1 MSTSAAAPVATWVFD
16 VDGCVVDSLLG
27 TSLRPGARELFARL
41 IERGVEV
48 VWWSAGGEGYARARA
63 VRFDVEG
70 LVTRFAEKDERDRD
84 HRYVTEH
91 LGIDVLRTVFV
102 DDRPE
107 DMPIGADV
115 IAVAP
120 YLIENPRDRGLMRAA
135 ERAGL
140 EP

>member
-1 MSTSAAAPVATWVFD
+1 MSTTAAGPIATWVFD

-27 TSLRPGARELFARL
+27 TSLRPGARRLFAVLLDRG
-41 IERGVEV
+41 IEVI
-48 VWWSAGGEGYARARA
+48 WWSAGGEDHARERA
-63 VRFDVEG
+63 ERFDVED
-70 LVTRFAEKDERDRD
+70 LVTRFAEKDQRDDD

-91 LGIDVLRTVFV
+91 LGIDVLRTIFV

-120 YLIENPRDRGLMRAA
+120 YLIENPRDRGLVQAA